1 MNFGIC
7 NLTISPMRAD
17 HSDRAEIVSQ
27 LLFGDSVSILKSYE
41 NWLYVE
47 GARDGYQGWVD
58 FKQITV
64 VSEMGFEREKDN
76 KWVAPLQ
83 FDNQLRDEKNNVYHI
98 QAGSSLP
105 GFQNSTCK
113 IGEKVFKLDFEP
125 LNVSDNGATL
135 LQTAQF
141 FLNAPY
147 LWGGKSQFGIDCSG
161 FTQLVFKMHGISLQR
176 DASMQADQGNLVDFL
191 MEANAGDVAFFDNDE
206 GKITHVGILLD
217 NQRIIHASGKV
228 RIDSIDDQGIFN
240 KELNKYTHKL
250 RIIKRMID

>member
-7 NLTISPMRAD
+7 NLAISPLRAD

-27 LLFGDSVSILKSYE
+27 LLFGDAVTILKSHE
-41 NWLYVE
+41 NWLYIE
-47 GARDGYQGWVD
+47 GAPDGYQGWVD

-64 VSEMGFEREKDN
+64 VSEMEFQHERNN

-83 FDNQLRDEKNNVYHI
+83 FDNILRDEMENVYHI
-98 QAGSSLP
+98 QAGSNLP
-105 GFQNSTCK
+105 GLQNSTCT
-113 IGEKVFKLDFEP
+113 IGEKCFTLEFEP
-125 LNVSDNGATL
+125 LNVSVNKSNL
-135 LQTAQF
+135 LQTALF

-161 FTQLVFKMHGISLQR
+161 FTQLVFKMHGISLLR

-191 MEANAGDVAFFDNDE
+191 MEAKAGDVAFFDNED

-217 NQRIIHASGKV
+217 NQRIVHASGKV
-228 RIDSIDDQGIFN
+228 RIDPIDNQGIFN

-250 RIIKRMID
+250 RIIKRMTI